1 MLLRTAMFRQID
13 RQQDKYGLFTEF
25 KDYGHSALLCLF

>member
-1 MLLRTAMFRQID
+1 MLLRTAMLRQTE
-13 RQQDKYGLFTEF
+13 RKQDKYGLFTEL